1 MSNIYPCGGAEVLN
15 QLLKMLLF
23 WMEGFLDGLFYKIL
37 WPVVIVWD
45 GGISGWAIS
54 QNYVANL
61 KGFVGI

>member
-1 MSNIYPCGGAEVLN
+1 
-15 QLLKMLLF
+15 MLLF

-37 WPVVIVWD
+37 WPVVTVWD
-45 GGISGWAIS
+45 GGISGWGIS